1 MDPNISSLTDSIHI
15 DQLLVGFILALNQG
29 FEASVFGVIHRRT
42 LAIIASATV
51 IEVRRLI
58 YEDLAEFINK

>member
-1 MDPNISSLTDSIHI
+1 MDPNISGLTDSIHI
-15 DQLLVGFILALNQG
+15 DQLLVSFILALNQG
-29 FEASVFGVIHRRT
+29 FEASVFGVIHCRT